1 MNGWLVKIKDID
13 KIKKAIQVDRATAL
27 EKLYVYGWAIRA
39 EMNSGL
45 NYKEAVEQLRYVCE
59 DIFIEEVNDFAIMKA
74 GAKYLVLDM
83 SMLCETE
90 ELGIKSDDYYQLY
103 DLLEGNFNYNLSKT
117 PLTNKSINATI
128 NPENTNEP
136 EN

>member
-1 MNGWLVKIKDID
+1 MEESMTYKFMNGWLVKEKDID

-45 NYKEAVEQLRYVCE
+45 NYKEAVEQLRYVLG

-83 SMLCETE
+83 FMLCETE

-103 DLLEGNFNYNLSKT
+103 DLLEGKF
-117 PLTNKSINATI
+117 
-128 NPENTNEP
+128 
-136 EN
+136 